1 MTGPVSV
8 SCYVLLVIFPAPCL
22 TRECSGLHFLFRFA
36 GAFLV
41 VGGGKE
47 WIFPAHASN
56 WGGHCPIYPL
66 GVSGRTAPVTSH
78 PLVALFYEKQAR
90 RGARMRA
97 NESAPG
103 AHRTRQKQEFA
114 GFALSKAGGGGA
126 KHSIVRRA
134 CGPAAFT
141 CASQKFSAI

>member
-1 MTGPVSV
+1 MDLPG
-8 SCYVLLVIFPAPCL
+8 A
-22 TRECSGLHFLFRFA
+22 REQL
-36 GAFLV
+36 
-41 VGGGKE
+41 
-47 WIFPAHASN
+47 
-56 WGGHCPIYPL
+56 GGHCPIYPPWR
-66 GVSGRTAPVTSH
+66 VRPYCASDISPSCRS
-78 PLVALFYEKQAR
+78 FYEKQAR